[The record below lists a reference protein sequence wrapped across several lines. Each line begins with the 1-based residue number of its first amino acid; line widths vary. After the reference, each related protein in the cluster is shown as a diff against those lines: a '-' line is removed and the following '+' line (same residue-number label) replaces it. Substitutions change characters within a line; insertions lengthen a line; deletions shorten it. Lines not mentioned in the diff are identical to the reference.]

1 MPPIPVPTASFFLS
15 LVSRYPLPPITTRH
29 HKGIRSSP
37 DHPQSQNPNLSPPPS
52 LPPLSSLRFPWT
64 CTTASGYGAYRLYYL
79 PSVVEKRRKISKI
92 LEALASIA
100 EAVSSSADTIS
111 LVSADLNRFLRSD
124 SDEIPA
130 SLRQISKIARSDELV
145 DSVSRVSEALTVGIV
160 RGVGSGS
167 SSGEVRAKS
176 EFADRIL
183 DKLFSASGSGF
194 ASVVVGSFAR
204 NLVIGFYSSG
214 SQRDSD
220 SGSIPSWIQLVCGD
234 EKCRALIAN
243 CVQLFVSS
251 AVAVFLEKTMD
262 VNTYDELFA
271 GITNPK
277 HEVKVKELLVTVCN
291 GAVETLIKTS
301 HQVLMKP
308 SLNCSVNRV
317 ESKQKGVDSAMEIDN
332 RGSFDVKEQSS
343 GWFDQVSSTLAI
355 PSNRR
360 FVLDVTGRVTFE
372 TVRSFLDFVLWKLY
386 DGAKRGVHAVHE
398 GVVERGFEVVRYI
411 SAKSMLIVTICLA
424 LCMRVMA
431 GTRVLMPV

>member
-1 MPPIPVPTASFFLS
+1 
-15 LVSRYPLPPITTRH
+15 
-29 HKGIRSSP
+29 
-37 DHPQSQNPNLSPPPS
+37 
-52 LPPLSSLRFPWT
+52 
-64 CTTASGYGAYRLYYL
+64 
-79 PSVVEKRRKISKI
+79 
-92 LEALASIA
+92 
-100 EAVSSSADTIS
+100 
-111 LVSADLNRFLRSD
+111 
-124 SDEIPA
+124 
-130 SLRQISKIARSDELV
+130 
-145 DSVSRVSEALTVGIV
+145 
-160 RGVGSGS
+160 
-167 SSGEVRAKS
+167 
-176 EFADRIL
+176 
-183 DKLFSASGSGF
+183 
-194 ASVVVGSFAR
+194 
-204 NLVIGFYSSG
+204 
-214 SQRDSD
+214 
-220 SGSIPSWIQLVCGD
+220 
-234 EKCRALIAN
+234 
-243 CVQLFVSS
+243 
-251 AVAVFLEKTMD
+251 MD